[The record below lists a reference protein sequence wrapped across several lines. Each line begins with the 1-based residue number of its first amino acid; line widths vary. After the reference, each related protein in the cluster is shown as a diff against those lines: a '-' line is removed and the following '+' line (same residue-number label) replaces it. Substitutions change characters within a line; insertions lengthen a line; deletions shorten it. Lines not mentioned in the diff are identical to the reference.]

1 MARGAADAE
10 EVFDYVVVG
19 SGSAGSL
26 LAARLSEDASATVCL
41 LEAGPRDLHPFIH
54 LPAGYI
60 KTLQNPHL
68 TWPFRTEPSAGTAGR
83 SIATTQGRV
92 LGGSSSINGLVYN
105 RGQDIDF
112 DHWVQR
118 GNRGWSYAEI
128 LPYFR
133 RSERRLGAGDDVYR
147 GRDGALVVS
156 DIDWS
161 HPLCDAFIEGATSLG
176 IPRNPDYNGAEQEG
190 VGYYQRVIHRGMR
203 MSSAKAFL
211 GPAAGRANL
220 AIKTG
225 ALAHRIELTDRRAT
239 GVHFVQGNGAAS
251 SVRARREVI
260 VCCGAIN
267 SPKLLQI
274 SGIGDGRL
282 LQDIGVAT
290 RHDLP
295 GVGENLRD
303 HYAVRMTARVRN
315 VQTIN
320 ERVRGWRLAREA
332 WRWAVGQP
340 SVLSLSPSLVHVFSK
355 SNEALDRPDLQ
366 ITFTPASYREGIAGL
381 LDSYPGMTCGV
392 WQQRPESLGYV
403 RAISPDPN
411 LPPKI
416 QPNYLSSSIDQRVL
430 VDGIRLGRR
439 LFRTEALK
447 PFYDSEISPDPAVE
461 RDDEL
466 LDYARRMGSTVFH
479 LIGTCRMA
487 PDHDPKAVVGPD
499 LKVHGLDGLR
509 VADASIMPS
518 MPSANTN
525 ATTYMI
531 AEKAADLIR
540 GRAPPAPDMDA

>member
-1 MARGAADAE
+1 MARNAADAE

-19 SGSAGSL
+19 AGSAGSL
-26 LAARLSEDASATVCL
+26 LAARLSEDESKTVCL
-41 LEAGPRDLHPFIH
+41 LEAGPRDRHPFIH

-60 KTLQNPHL
+60 KTLQNPRL

-112 DHWVQR
+112 DHWAQR

-133 RSERRLGAGDDVYR
+133 RSERRLGPGDDAYR
-147 GRDGALVVS
+147 GREGTLVVS
-156 DIDWS
+156 DIDWA

-176 IPRNPDYNGAEQEG
+176 IPRNPDYNGAQQEG
-190 VGYYQRVIHRGMR
+190 VGYYQRVIHRGLR

-211 GPAAGRANL
+211 RPAAGRANL

-225 ALAHRIELTDRRAT
+225 ALTSRIELTERRAT
-239 GVHFVQGNGAAS
+239 GVHFTQGSGPARFA
-251 SVRARREVI
+251 RARREVI

-282 LQDIGVAT
+282 LREIGVAT
-290 RHDLP
+290 LHDLP

-303 HYAVRMTARVRN
+303 HYAVRMTAKVRN
-315 VQTIN
+315 IRTIN
-320 ERVRGWRLAREA
+320 ESARGWRLAREA
-332 WRWAVGQP
+332 LRWAAGRP
-340 SVLSLSPSLVHVFSK
+340 SVLSLSPSLVHVFAK

-381 LDSYPGMTCGV
+381 LDGYPGMTCGI

-403 RAISPDPN
+403 RATSSDPN
-411 LPPKI
+411 VPPKI
-416 QPNYLSSSIDQRVL
+416 QPNYLSSAIDQRVL
-430 VDGIRLGRR
+430 IDGVRLGRR
-439 LFRTEALK
+439 LFRTAALK
-447 PFYDSEISPDPAVE
+447 PFYEGETSPDPALE

-466 LDYARRMGSTVFH
+466 LDYARKMGSTVFH

-487 PDHDPKAVVGPD
+487 PADDSKAVVGPD

-509 VADASIMPS
+509 IADASIMPS

-525 ATTYMI
+525 ASTYMI
-531 AEKAADLIR
+531 AEKAADLIL
-540 GRAPPAPDMDA
+540 GRAAPAADTGA